1 MVREDSLRQLL
12 EAAAQY
18 GIDYR
23 EKSPDREVAPTQD
36 AVQAVDRFIEP
47 LPEDGVA
54 DLSVIAQLDEIGT
67 PATVTMTGP
76 RYFGFVIGGSLPVTV
91 ASNWLSTAWDQ
102 NVGMHEVTP
111 ATATLERVAMNWMI
125 DLFGLPEETAAAFV
139 TGATIANF
147 AALAAARNRVYQDV
161 GWNVE
166 ADGLIGAPPVSIL
179 VGGEVHPTVIKGL
192 GLLGFGRDRVVR
204 LAVDGQGRIDANKL
218 PAIDGPTIVCTQAGN
233 LNTGAFDP
241 VGDICDAVKPKGA
254 WVHVDGAFGLWA
266 AASPDRAFLCN
277 GFQAA
282 DSWAT
287 DAHKWLNVPYDS
299 GIAFVRDG
307 AALKSAMSITA
318 DYLLTESESR
328 NPSDYTPEL
337 SRRARG
343 VDVWAAL
350 KALGRTGVAGM
361 IDRCCSHARRF
372 ATGLEAAGFAILN
385 DVVLNQVLVSFG
397 DDARTRRII
406 DAIQA
411 DGTCW
416 CGVTVWQG
424 QTAMRISVC
433 NWSTTQDDVDQSLD
447 AIIRIAK
454 SEVIDE
460 RE

>member
-1 MVREDSLRQLL
+1 MP
-12 EAAAQY
+12 AH
-18 GIDYR
+18 
-23 EKSPDREVAPTQD
+23 PT
-36 AVQAVDRFIEP
+36 
-47 LPEDGVA
+47 A
-54 DLSVIAQLDEIGT
+54 DLAVLEQLDEVGT

-91 ASNWLSTAWDQ
+91 ASNWLATAWDQ

-111 ATATLERVAMNWMI
+111 ATATLERVAMNWML
-125 DLFGLPEETAAAFV
+125 DLFGLPEEASAAFV

-147 AALAAARNRVYQDV
+147 ASLAAARNRVYRDV

-166 ADGLIGAPPVSIL
+166 ADGLYGAPPISIL
-179 VGGEVHPTVIKGL
+179 VGEEVHPTVIKGL
-192 GLLGFGRDRVVR
+192 GLLGFGRERVIR
-204 LAVDGQGRIDANKL
+204 LEVDGQGRIDPTRL
-218 PAIDGPTIVCTQAGN
+218 PQVKGPTIVCTQAGN
-233 LNTGAFDP
+233 VNTGAFDP
-241 VGDICDAVKPKGA
+241 VGDICDAVKPSGA

-266 AASPDRAFLCN
+266 AASPDRAHLCN

-307 AALKSAMSITA
+307 AALKAAMSISA
-318 DYLLTESESR
+318 EYLLTESEFR

-350 KALGRTGVAGM
+350 KSLGRSGVADM
-361 IDRCCSHARRF
+361 IDRCCSNARRF
-372 ATGLEAAGFAILN
+372 ATGLEAAGFQVLN
-385 DVVLNQVLVSFG
+385 EVVLNQVLVSFG
-397 DDARTRRII
+397 DDAETRRII
-406 DAIQA
+406 DAIQEE
-411 DGTCW
+411 GTCW

-454 SEVIDE
+454 SEVVNE
-460 RE
+460 GE

>member
-1 MVREDSLRQLL
+1 MAKEDSLRQLL

-23 EKSPDREVAPTQD
+23 ERSPDRAVAPTQD
-36 AVQAVDRFIEP
+36 AVRAVDRFIEP

-54 DLSVIAQLDEIGT
+54 DMSVIAQLDEIGT

-318 DYLLTESESR
+318 EYLLTESEFR

-350 KALGRTGVAGM
+350 KAMGRTGVAGM

-372 ATGLEAAGFAILN
+372 ATGLESAGFAILN

-433 NWSTTQDDVDQSLD
+433 NWSTTQNDVDQSLD

-454 SEVIDE
+454 SEVVDE

>member
-1 MVREDSLRQLL
+1 MAQHTSLRQLL
-12 EAAAQY
+12 ERAAQR

-23 EKSPDREVAPTQD
+23 ETSPDRAVAPS
-36 AVQAVDRFIEP
+36 AVAIANVDGFLEP
-47 LPEDGVA
+47 MPEESVA
-54 DLSVIAQLDEIGT
+54 DIAVLEQLDEIGT

-91 ASNWLSTAWDQ
+91 ASNWLATAWDQ

-125 DLFGLPEETAAAFV
+125 ELFGLPEETSAAFV

-147 AALAAARNRVYQDV
+147 ASLAAARNRVYRDV

-166 ADGLIGAPPVSIL
+166 ADGLIGAPPVTIL
-179 VGGEVHPTVIKGL
+179 VGNEVHPTVIKGL
-192 GLLGFGRDRVVR
+192 GMLGFGRERVQR
-204 LAVDGQGRIDANKL
+204 LEVDGQGRIDPTRL
-218 PAIDGPTIVCTQAGN
+218 PKVDGPTIVCTQAGN

-241 VGDICDAVKPKGA
+241 VGDICEAVKPRGA

-266 AASPDRAFLCN
+266 AASPDREHLCS

-299 GIAFVRDG
+299 GVAFVRDG
-307 AALKSAMSITA
+307 AALKAAMSITA
-318 DYLLTESESR
+318 DYLMTDSDFR

-350 KALGRTGVAGM
+350 KSLGKSGVAEM
-361 IDRCCSHARRF
+361 IDRCCSNARRF
-372 ATGLEAAGFAILN
+372 AAGLEAAGYPVLN
-385 DVVLNQVLVSFG
+385 DVVLNQVMVSFG

-406 DAIQA
+406 DAIQE

-424 QTAMRISVC
+424 QTAMRISVS
-433 NWSTTQDDVDQSLD
+433 NWSTTPSDVDQSLD
-447 AIIRIAK
+447 AIIRIAN
-454 SEVIDE
+454 SEVVNE
-460 RE
+460 RQ